1 MEHVARLPLA
11 SVKDTPLNSIVA
23 LLALIL
29 SMLVSELECALGE
42 MPIMVLIARLIK
54 IVVVDAVAVIADVA
68 GPVISLRDT
77 VGNRFAT
84 LTAVLHPGSRQASS
98 R

>member
-1 MEHVARLPLA
+1 MEHVASLPLA

-29 SMLVSELECALGE
+29 SLLVSELECAIGE

-54 IVVVDAVAVIADVA
+54 IVVVDAVTNLLAALLMLV
-68 GPVISLRDT
+68 S
-77 VGNRFAT
+77 
-84 LTAVLHPGSRQASS
+84 HEHCHS
-98 R
+98 